1 MVDDIRQYIIKF
13 RWKDTQKTYYMIYRL
28 YSGYRI
34 LLIMSDD
41 IKCVKIKLRRNMMI
55 TKIYYN
61 DIIWCMG

>member
-1 MVDDIRQYIIKF
+1 
-13 RWKDTQKTYYMIYRL
+13 MIYRL

-61 DIIWCMG
+61 DII